1 MRLSLTKR
9 RAEHLLCS
17 FLPHCCPWKLSG
29 GELRKEEP
37 PRPHKGLLST
47 REAAG
52 KDGLT
57 VLLGPARLGQGREE
71 LFLLPRTGGGNVI
84 PEGWGLLRTPG
95 TKGPLEFSLEPALFC
110 NQLSFL
116 VNQFLD

>member
-17 FLPHCCPWKLSG
+17 FLPCCCPWKLSG
-29 GELRKEEP
+29 GELRKEAP

-57 VLLGPARLGQGREE
+57 VLLGPASLRQGRDAFCSPELEE
-71 LFLLPRTGGGNVI
+71 
-84 PEGWGLLRTPG
+84 
-95 TKGPLEFSLEPALFC
+95 AM
-110 NQLSFL
+110 
-116 VNQFLD
+116 